1 MKILKNNEVIN
12 WISIVVGVISGILYI
27 YSGGISPVAIIFL
40 VANLVESL
48 AHLARLRLYAGKF
61 EGKLNN
67 ASLERKLLLFFLIIA
82 MIGIEL
88 SIGIGLLENIPI
100 VDRMAIHLFIV
111 LNILK
116 LMTKVRIYDNG
127 IYVLWRFY
135 NYSELH
141 VSKVLKNGSIK
152 LKANM
157 RPSESLVIQRGNEP
171 IAAALI
177 ERVEGEI

>member
-1 MKILKNNEVIN
+1 MKILKNNGAIN
-12 WISIVVGVISGILYI
+12 WIAILVGIIVGILYI
-27 YSGGISPVAIIFL
+27 YSGGLSPVVIIFL

-67 ASLERKLLLFFLIIA
+67 ASLERKLLLFFLILA

-88 SIGIGLLENIPI
+88 SIEIGVLENIRI
-100 VDRMAIHLFIV
+100 VDRMAIHMFIV

-127 IYVLWRFY
+127 LYILWRFY
-135 NYSELH
+135 NYSELY
-141 VSKVLKNGSIK
+141 VYKVLKNGNIK

-157 RPSESLVIQRGNEP
+157 RPSESFVIQRGNEP